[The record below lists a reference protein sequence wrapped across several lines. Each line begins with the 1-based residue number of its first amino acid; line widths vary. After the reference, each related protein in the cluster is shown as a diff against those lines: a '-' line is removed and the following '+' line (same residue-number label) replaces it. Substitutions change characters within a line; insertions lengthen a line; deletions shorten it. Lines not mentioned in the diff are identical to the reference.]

1 MHMQCTRS
9 AHAVHMQCNMQC
21 TACSAQ
27 HAVHSMQCTCSA
39 HVGGSFRGEVHRGLC
54 CSPAP
59 RSAAAP
65 PLGGCSPHA
74 VAKSRFVTA
83 SAPLHHC
90 RYDKLPLLLP
100 ELRFTWVP
108 HKYFLVSPGSL
119 GRTVAAKHVQANYEL
134 GGRLHQHA
142 NSPAG
147 GRRQSASE
155 QELGTSF
162 DEGMLLMAT
171 ARRHVHVHRMCCAAW
186 APHAHRMHTA
196 CTACASLPRMSACP
210 AAPPQQHIWWWPLMV
225 P

>member
-1 MHMQCTRS
+1 MIR
-9 AHAVHMQCNMQC
+9 
-21 TACSAQ
+21 
-27 HAVHSMQCTCSA
+27 
-39 HVGGSFRGEVHRGLC
+39 
-54 CSPAP
+54 
-59 RSAAAP
+59 
-65 PLGGCSPHA
+65 
-74 VAKSRFVTA
+74 
-83 SAPLHHC
+83 C
-90 RYDKLPLLLP
+90 RYDTVMISCRYDTLPLLLP
-100 ELRFTWVP
+100 ELRFSWVP

-171 ARRHVHVHRMCCAAW
+171 ARRHVHHTACVV
-186 APHAHRMHTA
+186 PHGHRMHTA